1 MDSINFYDIKAEKA
15 NAILKYRQLRKI
27 AKLFRLIE
35 VLAVLLLL
43 SRFSVQLPQAVK
55 NSASYFKDISGFM
68 VSPRFVF
75 VVGNVIVIILY
86 AKSGRFSAKDSSTD
100 SSGGDLYEEFVQN
113 SEKNQKLRGDG
124 IEYQAIKKRPEDSI
138 VSEQAPH
145 TSEVKKFTRSQSEN
159 LERAVCKSSRHL
171 LKRSETEKFK
181 ENVQSGGKLIGSVY
195 PEDGMSNEEFR
206 SKVES
211 FIARQQKFRLQEEF
225 SVN

>member
-181 ENVQSGGKLIGSVY
+181 ENVQSGGKLVGSEY

>member
-181 ENVQSGGKLIGSVY
+181 ENVQSGGKLVGSVY

>member
-86 AKSGRFSAKDSSTD
+86 AKSGRFSAKDYSTD
-100 SSGGDLYEEFVQN
+100 SSSGDIYEEFVQN

-171 LKRSETEKFK
+171 LKRSETKKFK

>member
-55 NSASYFKDISGFM
+55 NSASYFKNISGFM

-86 AKSGRFSAKDSSTD
+86 AKSGRFSAKDSTTD

-113 SEKNQKLRGDG
+113 SEKNKKLRGDG

-159 LERAVCKSSRHL
+159 LELAVCKSSRHL

-181 ENVQSGGKLIGSVY
+181 ENVQSGGKLVGSVY
-195 PEDGMSNEEFR
+195 PEDDEKPFKYVLANNKEQAAEALTR
-206 SKVES
+206 
-211 FIARQQKFRLQEEF
+211 
-225 SVN
+225 